1 VNNKPTY
8 QELEN
13 QIVELKEKNKILR
26 LDSSYQHEKEE
37 KNDREFRHMIASM
50 RVGVLLQGP
59 KAEILISNS
68 AALEML
74 GLSEDQLLGKTSFD
88 PEWNVIHEDG
98 SPFPGHTHPV
108 PEAIAKCRPIYGVIM
123 GVYHPIIKD
132 HVWLLVDAIPHVI
145 TNNKVEKIVC
155 TFINITELKK
165 AEQTLRKSETQLKL
179 LNTTKDTL
187 FSIIAHDLRNPFN
200 SILGFSKLLI
210 EKANNLDP
218 SKSEKYLNII
228 NSSANN
234 TLILLENLLNWA
246 QCQTGEIS
254 FHPKTMIFSNVI
266 QEVLKIEKSIAK
278 TKSITLNYSSSDE
291 IEVYADEN
299 MLKTVLRNL
308 VSNAIK
314 FTKHEGNIC
323 VFAILKQGQ
332 IEITI
337 SDNGIGINEKKLK
350 DLFNTA
356 TTTHGTANEKGS
368 GLGLMLCKEFV
379 KIHKGEIWVKS
390 KEGNGSDFKFTLPLD
405 KS

>member
-13 QIVELKEKNKILR
+13 QIVELKDKNKILR

-187 FSIIAHDLRNPFN
+187 FSIRL
-200 SILGFSKLLI
+200 
-210 EKANNLDP
+210 
-218 SKSEKYLNII
+218 
-228 NSSANN
+228 
-234 TLILLENLLNWA
+234 
-246 QCQTGEIS
+246 
-254 FHPKTMIFSNVI
+254 
-266 QEVLKIEKSIAK
+266 
-278 TKSITLNYSSSDE
+278 
-291 IEVYADEN
+291 
-299 MLKTVLRNL
+299 
-308 VSNAIK
+308 
-314 FTKHEGNIC
+314 
-323 VFAILKQGQ
+323 
-332 IEITI
+332 
-337 SDNGIGINEKKLK
+337 
-350 DLFNTA
+350 TA
-356 TTTHGTANEKGS
+356 
-368 GLGLMLCKEFV
+368 F
-379 KIHKGEIWVKS
+379 
-390 KEGNGSDFKFTLPLD
+390 
-405 KS
+405 